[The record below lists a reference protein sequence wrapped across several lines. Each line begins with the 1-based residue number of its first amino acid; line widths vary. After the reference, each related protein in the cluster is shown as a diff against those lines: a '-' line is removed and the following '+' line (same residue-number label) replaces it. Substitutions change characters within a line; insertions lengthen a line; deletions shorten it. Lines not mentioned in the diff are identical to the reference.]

1 MAMGTHL
8 PTKLVM
14 LSLFLL
20 KHPFGAI
27 VWSRIRVWKP
37 MLRVPNFLP
46 CRCGQTAPE
55 SCQLLIS
62 SALECAEHK
71 LFIATV
77 GLPMYGSYIQ
87 YLGYA

>member
-1 MAMGTHL
+1 MAMGTHV

-14 LSLFLL
+14 VSLFLL

-37 MLRVPNFLP
+37 MLRVPNLLP
-46 CRCGQTAPE
+46 YRGQTAPE
-55 SCQLLIS
+55 SCQLIS
-62 SALECAEHK
+62 SALGAEQ

-77 GLPMYGSYIQ
+77 GLPIQ
-87 YLGYA
+87 LSPVIHIQEST